1 MGKELSPQQITSCDT
16 TCYGCSGGNPIEAW
30 AYVNGFGGQEPNSD
44 YPYTSGTTGQ
54 TGTCTSNAADVT
66 EDVSSTYSLIAST
79 ASQESNMLAQI
90 QESPMSVC
98 VDATLWQTYTGGV
111 ITSSSGCG
119 TSIDHAVQATGYNA
133 EGNYWIVRNSW
144 GSTWGENGFVWVEYG
159 SNVCGI
165 TDQATIVSVEK
176 IEELGRKQG
185 LSEKAADGIASEGGV
200 IKLAW
205 SDCGDASTHG
215 HITSLAPSTLT
226 IGTKTSITGKGSV
239 DEDVQGAT
247 YEVTAKALGITV
259 FSHKG
264 DACKPETIKLPAG
277 AGEIDMKG
285 FACPLSKGNVELDL
299 DINLASTIPAKLA
312 RTTIDLKATTA
323 KGIRHCVYRLRRR
336 QLMRPLL

>member
-1 MGKELSPQQITSCDT
+1 
-16 TCYGCSGGNPIEAW
+16 
-30 AYVNGFGGQEPNSD
+30 
-44 YPYTSGTTGQ
+44 
-54 TGTCTSNAADVT
+54 
-66 EDVSSTYSLIAST
+66 
-79 ASQESNMLAQI
+79 MLAQI
-90 QESPMSVC
+90 QDSPMSVC

-111 ITSSSGCG
+111 ITASSGCG

-144 GSTWGENGFVWVEYG
+144 GPTWGENGFVWVEYG

-185 LSEKAADGIASEGGV
+185 WSDKAGDHVASGV
-200 IKLAW
+200 IKLEW
-205 SDCGDASTHG
+205 SDCGDKSTHG
-215 HITSLAPSTLT
+215 TITSLTPSTLT
-226 IGTKTSITGKGSV
+226 IGTKTSISGKGSV
-239 DEDVQGAT
+239 DEDIQGAT

-264 DACKPETIKLPAG
+264 DACKPETIKLPSG

-299 DINLASTIPAKLA
+299 DIKLASTIPAKLA

-323 KGIRHCVYRLRRR
+323 NGDKTLCV
-336 QLMRPLL
+336 QIKTSPADEAIVV

>member
-1 MGKELSPQQITSCDT
+1 MIADT
-16 TCYGCSGGNPIEAW
+16 PSE
-30 AYVNGFGGQEPNSD
+30 
-44 YPYTSGTTGQ
+44 
-54 TGTCTSNAADVT
+54 
-66 EDVSSTYSLIAST
+66 
-79 ASQESNMLAQI
+79 ESNMLAQI
-90 QESPMSVC
+90 QDSPMSVC

-111 ITSSSGCG
+111 ITASSGCG

-144 GSTWGENGFVWVEYG
+144 GPTWGENGFVWVEYG

-185 LSEKAADGIASEGGV
+185 WSDKTADHVASEGGV
-200 IKLAW
+200 IKLDW

-215 HITSLAPSTLT
+215 TITSLTPSTLT
-226 IGTKTSITGKGSV
+226 IGTKTTISGKGSV
-239 DEDVQGAT
+239 DEDIQGAT

-264 DACKPETIKLPAG
+264 DACKPETIKLPSG

-299 DINLASTIPAKLA
+299 DIKLASTIPAKLA

-323 KGIRHCVYRLRRR
+323 NGDKTLCV
-336 QLMRPLL
+336 QIKTSPADEAIVV